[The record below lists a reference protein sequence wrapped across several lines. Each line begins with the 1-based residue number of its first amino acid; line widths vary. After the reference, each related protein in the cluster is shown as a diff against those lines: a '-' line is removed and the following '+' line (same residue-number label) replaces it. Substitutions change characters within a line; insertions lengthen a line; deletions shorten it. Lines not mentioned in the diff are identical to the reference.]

1 MSKEKEQDFSEIVHP
16 DLLAAQKFAYEPHG
30 LSIDKLKREAESQEY
45 GAFELEMNNLRI
57 KFRVAKITPTKIG
70 QFVTLWKR
78 IGMGPIQ
85 PYDREDPVDLFVVS
99 VRRGERFGQFVFP
112 KEVLCEKDI
121 VSKEGKGGKRA
132 MRVYPP
138 WDIPDNRQAEKTQK
152 WQLLYFFEIRPNQS
166 VDTALIQKLFLAK
179 L

>member
-16 DLLAAQKFAYEPHG
+16 DLLAAQKFAYEPNG

-45 GAFELEMNNLRI
+45 GAFEFEMNNLRI

-78 IGMGPIQ
+78 IGTGPIQ
-85 PYDREDPVDLFVVS
+85 PYDRADPVDLFVIS

-121 VSKEGKGGKRA
+121 VSKEGNGGKRA

-152 WQLLYFFEIRPNQS
+152 WQLLYFFEIRPGQY
-166 VDTALIQKLFLAK
+166 VDTLQIQKLFLAK